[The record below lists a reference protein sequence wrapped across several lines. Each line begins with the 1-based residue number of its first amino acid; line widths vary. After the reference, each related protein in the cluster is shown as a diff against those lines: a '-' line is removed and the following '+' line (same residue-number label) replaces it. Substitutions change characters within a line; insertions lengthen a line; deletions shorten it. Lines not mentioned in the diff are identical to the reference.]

1 MYCSKCGKE
10 IKNESGVCEF
20 CDGETAKVVSEE
32 EQLEPGKAKGIVSL
46 VFGGCSIVASVAAP
60 VALAFAIV
68 ALVLGKKGLKTQGR
82 TLANIGR
89 GLGIAGLIIN
99 IFAIVGA
106 IIVSIVYIIIIC
118 LPFIMEYLEIIQ

>member
-32 EQLEPGKAKGIVSL
+32 EQLEPGRAKGIVSL
-46 VFGGCSIVASVAAP
+46 VFGACSIVSSVAAP

-82 TLANIGR
+82 TLAKVGR
-89 GLGIAGLIIN
+89 GLGLAGLIMN
-99 IFAIVGA
+99 IFV
-106 IIVSIVYIIIIC
+106 IIGTIIGVIVYCVIFF
-118 LPFIMEYLEIIQ
+118 LPYIMAYLE